1 MATVERAPGS
11 VEAMQHLLSYLV
23 SERHRLR
30 AHGADSI
37 ELDANLKAIV
47 AIRSHLGRALTQAGR
62 LTEDAGH
69 TC

>member
-1 MATVERAPGS
+1 MKN
-11 VEAMQHLLSYLV
+11 LLSYLV

-30 AHGADSI
+30 AHGADAV

-47 AIRSHLGRALTQAGR
+47 AIRSHLGRALAQAGS

>member
-1 MATVERAPGS
+1 MKN
-11 VEAMQHLLSYLV
+11 LLSYLV

-30 AHGADSI
+30 SHGADAV

-47 AIRSHLGRALTQAGR
+47 AIRSHLGQALAQAA
-62 LTEDAGH
+62 LNEDAGH